1 MNTYDTHDAYD
12 TNDSTGRRP
21 MKRQNMVDSFTA
33 ATGWCAVFYAR
44 PWTAFFAAFRKGF
57 STRTALSTALYAV
70 FSAALWIAVLYG
82 AGSASP
88 AAAQMEAVSITADAG
103 PAPAEELTE
112 RRARILKGMGS
123 GIMILFGA
131 EPKVFS
137 NDVNYPYRQE
147 SNLFYL
153 TGISQPGAALV
164 LLPDNRSQ
172 KEILFLPRRDPAREI
187 WTGHMIG
194 VDEARR
200 MTGIAHVW
208 PIEEFE
214 AFVEAVLGGSA
225 YEKRPSGDAR
235 DYQVTSESIER
246 GKPVQVWLLAD
257 AQSRFGSRYPRALRF
272 ASEAAR
278 FPAAQVRLASGL
290 FRDQRVVKSPWEL
303 RQLQRAID
311 ITSLAQRAIMRKAAG
326 AAEPLNE
333 SVLDG
338 IILATYRGHGA
349 RWGFPSIVASGP
361 NATTLHYEENNRE
374 IAKSELVLADIGA
387 AVGNYTADVTRTFP
401 VGGVFT
407 EAQREVYD
415 VVLDAHARATA
426 AVRPGMTIRR
436 VHETAR
442 KAVADGLLKLGLI
455 EDASG
460 NQYRMWFMHGT
471 SHWLGLDVHDVG
483 GRDMPFR
490 PGMVITVEPG
500 IYIREDTLE
509 NLEDTPRNKA
519 LIEAVRP
526 AFERYRNIG
535 VRIEDDVLVTEDGH
549 RVLSD
554 GLPRSIEDIEAFMAK
569 TSGR

>member
-1 MNTYDTHDAYD
+1 MKTYDASDTGDTYD
-12 TNDSTGRRP
+12 PTGRRP
-21 MKRQNMVDSFTA
+21 VKRRNRVDFFSAVTA
-33 ATGWCAVFYAR
+33 WR
-44 PWTAFFAAFRKGF
+44 AAF
-57 STRTALSTALYAV
+57 STRMAFSTAYRAA
-70 FSAALWIAVLYG
+70 FSGSLWIAALYG
-82 AGSASP
+82 VVPASP

-103 PAPAEELTE
+103 PAPAEELAE
-112 RRARILKGMGS
+112 RRDRILKGMGN

-153 TGISQPGAALV
+153 TGVSQPGAALV
-164 LLPDNRSQ
+164 LLPGNRSQ
-172 KEILFLPRRDPAREI
+172 QEILFLPRRDPGREI

-194 VDEARR
+194 EEEARR
-200 MTGIAHVW
+200 RTGIEQVW
-208 PIEEFE
+208 PIEELD
-214 AFVEAVLGGSA
+214 AFVETVLGGSA
-225 YEKRPSGDAR
+225 YEKRPPSDTR
-235 DYQVTSESIER
+235 DYRAIAESIAR
-246 GKPVQVWLLAD
+246 GKTVQVWLLAD
-257 AQSRFGSRYPRALRF
+257 GQSRFGARYPRARRF

-290 FRDQRVVKSPWEL
+290 FRDQRVVKSPREL

-311 ITSLAQRAIMRKAAG
+311 ITCLAQRAIMGKAAG
-326 AAEPLNE
+326 DGKPLNE

-349 RWGFPSIVASGP
+349 HWGFPSIVASGP

-374 IAKSELVLADIGA
+374 IATGELVLADIGA
-387 AVGNYTADVTRTFP
+387 AVGNYTADITRTFP

-407 EAQREVYD
+407 QAQREVYD
-415 VVLDAHARATA
+415 VVLDAHARAVA
-426 AVRPGMTIRR
+426 SVRPGMTIRR

-442 KAVADGLLKLGLI
+442 KALADGLLKLGLI
-455 EDASG
+455 TNTSG

-509 NLEDTPRNKA
+509 NLDDTPRNRA

-554 GLPRSIEDIEAFMAK
+554 GVPRSIEDIETFMKKA
-569 TSGR
+569 SGR